1 MATRTSTRQAAQKA
15 KEAIAAAPDVK
26 SRSAA
31 GTKRKGSADKGVDSK
46 RGKKE
51 ADKKLDD
58 AQRPA
63 IGTDAQAPKESKA
76 EDKAE
81 DKVEDKAEGKRDE
94 QSEAKPDTKS
104 ENGAA
109 EKAEEDQTEGK
120 PEEKMELDDEKKP
133 EDVQTENK
141 DADTASAKGTEAGV
155 ETSQAREEKVP
166 SNILEKGIIY
176 FFYRSRVN
184 VTDPQSVDDVARTFI
199 VLRPT
204 PLGATLDANQG
215 SVDTGAKCRLM
226 ALPKKRFPTSG
237 RERVMGFVEKS
248 GQSMKALQESFIAG
262 DHYDTATQGE
272 RTVPE
277 ARPYAEGVYAITS
290 TKRTSHLAY
299 VLTIPDH
306 IGTLQED
313 FGLRARGSWVVQ
325 SKNPKHPGPS
335 YAQLPKG
342 PEYPDS
348 VLAKFGDYRWKPVE
362 PEFIDYPNAQFLV
375 VGEAVDE
382 LGKAATAEEDG
393 KKADEATTR
402 SMRIWDSMRKTIL
415 PFRQPGR
422 VSRGSAAGGDI
433 VNQTSCGSHTY
444 AYTGLAGYG
453 FIPSNA
459 TDKYGDTLG
468 GFGSSA
474 AFDLDSWRRIG
485 PETYTGILYCIP
497 DRGWNTNGTLNYQA
511 RVHTLNVTLH
521 LAPDN
526 ISAQHPSP
534 PNLQLTY
541 LDTLLLTDPTGNPLT
556 GLDASAD
563 FNDTLKFPGFPPL
576 PAAIY
581 RGNGF
586 DSNSTSGGGH
596 RVSLD
601 AEGLALTADSFWISD
616 EYGPY
621 VYRFDRRTG
630 RMKTAIAPPP
640 AYIPHR
646 NQTIS
651 FSADSAPIYDPKL
664 TAIPKDPVTG
674 RANNQGFEALT
685 LSPDGKTL
693 YTMIQSALDQEG
705 GGSKKTRR
713 PARLLQYDLSSPSGT
728 PVYEHEYVVMLPT
741 YYNPSKGH
749 DVVAAQSEIHLLP
762 QSGKTQDKTFL
773 VLARDSGF
781 GHGQDKSLSVYR
793 HADIVRITS
802 NTTDLKRW
810 RGADAV
816 NGSIASAKGVL
827 DAGITPAEYCSFLDF
842 NVNEQLAKFG
852 LHNGGDQDDRL
863 LNEKWESLALVP
875 VEPGQQAAAA
885 TVREKE
891 YFLFSLSDNDF
902 ITQDGRMNFGRF
914 RYADDSGYN
923 LDNQALVF
931 RVKIPV

>member
-26 SRSAA
+26 SR
-31 GTKRKGSADKGVDSK
+31 GTTGAKRKGSADKGVESK
-46 RGKKE
+46 RSKKE
-51 ADKKLDD
+51 ADKEPDEGELKGEPEKPGEKPEDKPED
-58 AQRPA
+58 KPE
-63 IGTDAQAPKESKA
+63 TESETKA
-76 EDKAE
+76 EEKAE
-81 DKVEDKAEGKRDE
+81 E
-94 QSEAKPDTKS
+94 QSEATPETEQPDTAK
-104 ENGAA
+104 ED
-109 EKAEEDQTEGK
+109 KADDK
-120 PEEKMELDDEKKP
+120 PEDKMELDDENKP
-133 EDVQTENK
+133 EDMQAETKEPNL
-141 DADTASAKGTEAGV
+141 APAKSNEAGV
-155 ETSQAREEKVP
+155 ETSQEREEKVP

-184 VTDPQSVDDVARTFI
+184 VTDPQGVDDVARTFV

-204 PLGATLDANQG
+204 PLGATLNAKQG
-215 SVDTGAKCRLM
+215 PVDTGAKCRVM

-237 RERVMGFVEKS
+237 RDRVMGFVEKA

-262 DHYDTATQGE
+262 GQYDTATQGE
-272 RTVPE
+272 RTVPD

-299 VLTIPDH
+299 VLTIPDQ
-306 IGTLQED
+306 IGSLQED

-335 YAQLPKG
+335 YAQLPKD

-348 VLAKFGDYRWKPVE
+348 VLAKFGDYRWRPLE

-393 KKADEATTR
+393 KKADEEMIQ
-402 SMRIWDSMRKTIL
+402 SMRILVSMRRTTL
-415 PFRQPGR
+415 PFRQLGR
-422 VSRGSAAGGDI
+422 VILYWTAAAANNDV
-433 VNQTSCGSHTY
+433 VNRTSCGSHTY
-444 AYTGLAGYG
+444 TYSGLAGYG
-453 FIPSNA
+453 YIPSNA

-474 AFDLDSWRRIG
+474 AFDLESWRRIG
-485 PETYTGILYCIP
+485 PETYTGLLYCIP

-521 LAPDN
+521 LPSN
-526 ISAQHPSP
+526 NNSA
-534 PNLQLTY
+534 NR
-541 LDTLLLTDPTGNPLT
+541 
-556 GLDASAD
+556 
-563 FNDTLKFPGFPPL
+563 FPPL

-581 RGNGF
+581 TGNGF
-586 DSNSTSGGGH
+586 DDDPTSGHGGH

-601 AEGLALTADSFWISD
+601 AEGLVLTPDSFWVSD

-621 VYRFDRRTG
+621 VYRFDRQTG
-630 RMKTAIAPPP
+630 RMKTAIEPPP

-646 NQTIS
+646 NQSIS
-651 FSADSAPIYDPKL
+651 FSADSPPIYDPND
-664 TAIPKDPVTG
+664 TPIPEDPVTG

-685 LSPDGKTL
+685 ISPDGKTL

-705 GGSKKTRR
+705 GTSKKYRR
-713 PARLLQYDLSSPSGT
+713 PARLLQYDISSEI
-728 PVYEHEYVVMLPT
+728 PVQEHEYVVMLPT
-741 YYNPSKGH
+741 YYDYTKGH

-762 QSGKTQDKTFL
+762 ASAAAGDPDDKAFL

-781 GHGQDKSLSVYR
+781 GHGQDESLSVYR
-793 HADIVRITS
+793 HADVVRITS

-810 RGADAV
+810 RGADVV

-827 DAGITPAEYCSFLDF
+827 DTGITPAEYCSFLDY
-842 NVNEQLAKFG
+842 NVESQLAKFG
-852 LHNGGDQDDRL
+852 LHNGGPQDRFL
-863 LNEKWESLALVP
+863 LNENWESLALVP
-875 VEPGQQAAAA
+875 VEPGQKASA
-885 TVREKE
+885 RERE

-902 ITQDGRMNFGRF
+902 ITQNGRMNFGRF
-914 RYADDSGYN
+914 RYADESGYN

-931 RVKIPV
+931 RVKISS